1 MTLNEKMA
9 FEVWTGFIVLVVLIG
24 SVAGATL
31 LLTNSSTSNQVKT
44 QANNSTPAPS
54 ATPFASDSDIQNA
67 ASGITGAIL
76 GGTTNP

>member
-9 FEVWTGFIVLVVLIG
+9 FEVWTGLVVLVVLIG

-31 LLTNSSTSNQVKT
+31 LLSNSSTSNQVKT
-44 QANNSTPAPS
+44 QANNSSPS
-54 ATPFASDSDIQNA
+54 PSVIPFASESDIQHA

-76 GGTTNP
+76 GGASK

>member
-9 FEVWTGFIVLVVLIG
+9 FEVWTGLVVLVVLIG

-44 QANNSTPAPS
+44 QANNKPS
-54 ATPFASDSDIQNA
+54 PTPFASASDIQSA
-67 ASGITGAIL
+67 GQGITGALL
-76 GGTTNP
+76 GGVSQ

>member
-9 FEVWTGFIVLVVLIG
+9 FEVWAGFVVLIVLVG

-44 QANNSTPAPS
+44 EANNPTPSPS
-54 ATPFASDSDIQNA
+54 VAPFASDSDIQGA

-76 GGTTNP
+76 GGASNP

>member
-9 FEVWTGFIVLVVLIG
+9 FEVWTGMIVLVAIIG

-44 QANNSTPAPS
+44 QANNASPS
-54 ATPFASDSDIQNA
+54 PSITPFASSADIQNA
-67 ASGITGAIL
+67 APGITGAIL
-76 GGTTNP
+76 GGASH